1 MNKPR
6 KVVDILEVH
15 DINEQKGYIEKDLIV
30 RLSKIYSSKEI
41 ILFGVMYFFS
51 SIIFTFFIVYYG
63 TEHYN
68 LATKIIQFITPFYA
82 ITVGFSITTIV
93 FVLNNLEKF
102 NSLNKQTIFDIV
114 ILLICY
120 ISLSILS
127 IMSFLGVTIFGA
139 LFSFDNNIN
148 MILNSL
154 IFTLM
159 IFDIFICFH
168 LFMTIIKLLYLLT
181 HSIIEQQPINKQNQE
196 HNN

>member
-41 ILFGVMYFFS
+41 ILFGVMYFCS

-139 LFSFDNNIN
+139 LFRFNNNIN

-154 IFTLM
+154 IFTL
-159 IFDIFICFH
+159 
-168 LFMTIIKLLYLLT
+168 
-181 HSIIEQQPINKQNQE
+181 
-196 HNN
+196 

>member
-102 NSLNKQTIFDIV
+102 NSLNKQT
-114 ILLICY
+114 
-120 ISLSILS
+120 
-127 IMSFLGVTIFGA
+127 
-139 LFSFDNNIN
+139 
-148 MILNSL
+148 
-154 IFTLM
+154 
-159 IFDIFICFH
+159 
-168 LFMTIIKLLYLLT
+168 
-181 HSIIEQQPINKQNQE
+181 
-196 HNN
+196 

>member
-15 DINEQKGYIEKDLIV
+15 DINEQKGYIEKNLIV

-41 ILFGVMYFFS
+41 ILFGAMYFFS

-63 TEHYN
+63 TGHYN

-82 ITVGFSITTIV
+82 ITIGFSITTIV

-114 ILLICY
+114 TLLICY

-196 HNN
+196 YNN

>member
-1 MNKPR
+1 
-6 KVVDILEVH
+6 
-15 DINEQKGYIEKDLIV
+15 
-30 RLSKIYSSKEI
+30 
-41 ILFGVMYFFS
+41 
-51 SIIFTFFIVYYG
+51 
-63 TEHYN
+63 
-68 LATKIIQFITPFYA
+68 
-82 ITVGFSITTIV
+82 
-93 FVLNNLEKF
+93 
-102 NSLNKQTIFDIV
+102 
-114 ILLICY
+114 

-139 LFSFDNNIN
+139 LFRFNNNIN